1 MTERVQGS
9 TLAWKLHVPGDGGA
23 ALEVQDEGIVIQPLT
38 SIMDFAGAGVTA
50 VPIGL
55 NKVRVDIPG
64 GAVPPLSTVFFL
76 DNVVTDIVVGTDADG
91 CIVVDASISKVDGES
106 TCYRFMIGVS
116 ATGVGLFDC
125 PGADSD
131 SPITDIVPTSVLVA
145 GNVILR
151 LVGSGA
157 GIQSGIAY
165 RVSSIP
171 RLLP

>member
-9 TLAWKLHVPGDGGA
+9 TLAWKLHVPGGGGGA
-23 ALEVQDEGIVIQPLT
+23 ALEVQDEGVTIQPLT

-64 GAVPPLSTVFFL
+64 GAVPPLSTVNFL
-76 DNVVTDIVVGTDADG
+76 DNVTTDIIVGTNAEG
-91 CIVVDASISKVDGES
+91 CIVVDANISKVDGES
-106 TCYRFMIGVS
+106 TCYRFMFGIS
-116 ATGVGLFDC
+116 ATGTTMDC
-125 PGADSD
+125 PKADSD
-131 SPITDIVPTSVLVA
+131 VPITGISPVSAMVA

-157 GIQSGIAY
+157 GIQSGIAF

>member
-1 MTERVQGS
+1 MTERVQGAS
-9 TLAWKLHVPGDGGA
+9 SSWKLHTPNGGVGGIEVRDDGTIIVPA
-23 ALEVQDEGIVIQPLT
+23 A
-38 SIMDFAGAGVTA
+38 SILDFAGAGVTV

-55 NKVRVDIPG
+55 NTARIDIPG
-64 GAVPPLSTVFFL
+64 GGAPPLSTQLFL
-76 DNVVTDIVVGTDADG
+76 DNVTTDIVVGTDVDG
-91 CIVVDASISKVDGES
+91 CVVVDASISKQNGES

-131 SPITDIVPTSVLVA
+131 NPITDIVPQSVLVA